1 MWQGSNAPA
10 QRRCRSETLAACSEQ
25 NEEAIMSD
33 SVKQVWRDLADQ
45 VGALGTTIQDRLR
58 DAPAGDGEPGDRAE
72 HDAALRSALDRL
84 VEAGKEL
91 GERLG
96 DVAHDD
102 EVKRR
107 AKAASAS
114 LDAALRATVELV
126 SGKVQDLV
134 RNERHD
140 GPTDDSPPTA

>member
-1 MWQGSNAPA
+1 
-10 QRRCRSETLAACSEQ
+10 
-25 NEEAIMSD
+25 MSD

-45 VGALGTTIQDRLR
+45 VGALGASIQDRLR
-58 DAPAGDGEPGDRAE
+58 DSPAGDDPGDRAE

-102 EVKRR
+102 EVKQR
-107 AKAASAS
+107 AKAASVS

-126 SGKVQDLV
+126 SGKVHDLV
-134 RNERHD
+134 RNDRHD
-140 GPTDDSPPTA
+140 GPADESSSTT

>member
-1 MWQGSNAPA
+1 
-10 QRRCRSETLAACSEQ
+10 
-25 NEEAIMSD
+25 MSD

-45 VGALGTTIQDRLR
+45 VGALGASIQDRLR
-58 DAPAGDGEPGDRAE
+58 DAEAGDDEPGDRAE
-72 HDAALRSALDRL
+72 RDAALRSALDRL
-84 VEAGKEL
+84 VDAGKEL

-102 EVKRR
+102 EVKQR
-107 AKAASAS
+107 AKAASTS

-134 RNERHD
+134 KHDRHD
-140 GPTDDSPPTA
+140 GPADESPPTA